1 MEQTTE
7 EYLRQQAQES
17 LKYFRDSKESRVCSH
32 AMTTPDP
39 DDDQVNNPSHYQSVD
54 RDLELQGIDAITC
67 MRAAFGT
74 DTVKDFCICNALK
87 YIYRHSSKG
96 GNTDIQKAI
105 WYLNK
110 YLELGG
116 YE

>member
-39 DDDQVNNPSHYQSVD
+39 DDDQVNNPFHF
-54 RDLELQGIDAITC
+54 LL
-67 MRAAFGT
+67 
-74 DTVKDFCICNALK
+74 L
-87 YIYRHSSKG
+87 
-96 GNTDIQKAI
+96 
-105 WYLNK
+105 
-110 YLELGG
+110 
-116 YE
+116 